1 MIMEESSNLMLK
13 AREVLATPSHKGLE
27 KIVEQ
32 LSMRQDPKEYETAF
46 ALFCFCADNFPN
58 CLTLMFL
65 KLYRHSSNGVIRFY
79 SLYLLSE
86 TLVVFRN
93 RNWELSRVA
102 LHEIKPLVIEC
113 LTMQETKESDMKFLG
128 RIVSLITYNVVI
140 CDNGGWY
147 ELSDCILWLAENE
160 PVKAF
165 HVFIDLPSLYQSFID
180 KFMKVIVE
188 KAEKVLFNPEKDRVD
203 DWSLALETVVKMGI
217 QTLDTEMRVDLI
229 RILLNILVNSV
240 KMLVQKGME
249 QFLVQGLKHLEKF
262 VLRDK
267 NLYNY
272 TKVQRHFVMTF
283 MFKIKDF
290 VIESKEIVRKITRLV
305 KTQDKAVSKPVVKPQ
320 ETKDDGAEYVRGL
333 CDHLKTLSSVD
344 ILKIF
349 VSNVVEDRSRE
360 IAIRRLEVVL
370 SDHTS
375 KKVEI
380 KLSEMRELQALLIS
394 CLKQERISDSMF
406 KVLGKVV
413 NHVVYEMSKH
423 QDVAWDGLS
432 DYIASQSKTKFQRAV
447 YIFQCLTT
455 PLGDDEFVIHVME
468 NLLPEISIRL
478 NPPRDLLVDNSCWVL
493 AFTGAFCA
501 TIHLIEIPSQ
511 AESVKEIA
519 KKMID
524 SVRELVERGMEVG
537 LVRRAFRDLEDI
549 VKKQMEWY
557 ETIEYKFVKGLLW
570 ELHAI
575 KGMKWESKIVL
586 WRINVIVER
595 GVNEKVK
602 DLPKDKFDWL
612 NLPEAEGFEQSE
624 NLLADY
630 GF

>member
-1 MIMEESSNLMLK
+1 MEESLNLMLK

-27 KIVEQ
+27 KIVET
-32 LSMRQDPKEYETAF
+32 LSMFQDFNEYQTA
-46 ALFCFCADNFPN
+46 LTLLNFCATNFPN
-58 CLTLMFL
+58 CYTLMLL
-65 KLYRHSSNGVIRFY
+65 KVYRSSSNGDIRSHSICF
-79 SLYLLSE
+79 LSE
-86 TLVVFRN
+86 SLFDFRT
-93 RNWELSRVA
+93 RNVELSRIA

-113 LTMQETKESDMKFLG
+113 LIMQETKESDMKYLR
-128 RIVSLITYNVVI
+128 RIVSLITYYVVI
-140 CDNGGWY
+140 CDNGGWH

-165 HVFIDLPSLYQSFID
+165 HVFIDLPSVYENFID
-180 KFMKVIVE
+180 KFMKIIVE
-188 KAEKVLFNPEKDRVD
+188 KAEKVLFNPEKDRVE

-217 QTLDTEMRVDLI
+217 QILDTELRVDLI
-229 RILLNILVNSV
+229 KNLINILVKSV
-240 KMLVQKGME
+240 KELVEKGME
-249 QFLVQGLKHLEKF
+249 EFLVQGLEHLERF
-262 VLRDK
+262 VSRDK

-272 TKVQRHFVMTF
+272 NKEQRHFVMTF

-290 VIESKEIVRKITRLV
+290 VTQSKEIVKKITQLL
-305 KTQDKAVSKPVVKPQ
+305 KTQGIAARKPVVKVKPRGNQ
-320 ETKDDGAEYVRGL
+320 DVGEEYEGGL
-333 CDHLKTLSSVD
+333 FDHLKTLSSVD

-349 VSNVVEDRSRE
+349 VSNVVDDRSRE

-380 KLSEMRELQALLIS
+380 DISEMRELQTLLIS
-394 CLKQERISDSMF
+394 CLKQERISDNMF
-406 KVLGKVV
+406 KVLGQVV
-413 NHVVYEMSKH
+413 NHVVYEMFKH
-423 QDVAWDGLS
+423 QDVAWDGLR

-455 PLGDDEFVIHVME
+455 PLEDDEFVIHVME
-468 NLLPEISIRL
+468 NLLPEIRIRL

-501 TIHLIEIPSQ
+501 TIHMIDIPSK

-519 KKMID
+519 NKMID

-537 LVRRAFRDLEDI
+537 LVRRAFRDLESI
-549 VKKQMEWY
+549 VKKQVEWY
-557 ETIEYKFVKGLLW
+557 KTIEYKFVKGLLW
-570 ELHAI
+570 KLYAI

-595 GVNEKVK
+595 RVNEEVK
-602 DLPKDKFDWL
+602 ELPKGKFDWL
-612 NLPEAEGFEQSE
+612 NLPEAEGCVQSE
-624 NLLADY
+624 ILVADY